1 MKIKSK
7 ELLLKNLGNDDS
19 ITDNPFTSLE
29 KLRKYL
35 RRVNPTTP
43 VFYVDT
49 INYFGEGLIEKDKS
63 EEVLI
68 MEMDNRELYAYLQ
81 NENGLIDHWI
91 LTV

>member
-19 ITDNPFTSLE
+19 IPDNPFTSLE

-35 RRVNPTTP
+35 KEGKSNDSS

-68 MEMDNRELYAYLQ
+68 MEMDKTNYMHIWKMKMDW
-81 NENGLIDHWI
+81 LITI
-91 LTV
+91 Y

>member
-19 ITDNPFTSLE
+19 IPDNPFTSLE

-35 RRVNPTTP
+35 KEGKSNDSS

-68 MEMDNRELYAYLQ
+68 MEMDNRNYMH
-81 NENGLIDHWI
+81 ICKMKMD
-91 LTV
+91 

>member
-19 ITDNPFTSLE
+19 IPDNPFTSLE

-35 RRVNPTTP
+35 KEGKSNDSS

-68 MEMDNRELYAYLQ
+68 MEMDNRKLYAYLQ
-81 NENGLIDHWI
+81 NENGLIDH
-91 LTV
+91 

>member
-19 ITDNPFTSLE
+19 IPDNPFTSLE

-49 INYFGEGLIEKDKS
+49 INILFLINFS
-63 EEVLI
+63 VLF
-68 MEMDNRELYAYLQ
+68 LSFL
-81 NENGLIDHWI
+81 
-91 LTV
+91 

>member
-19 ITDNPFTSLE
+19 IPDNPFTSLE

-35 RRVNPTTP
+35 KEGKSNDSS

-68 MEMDNRELYAYLQ
+68 MEMDNRNYMHICKMKMDW
-81 NENGLIDHWI
+81 LI
-91 LTV
+91 TRY

>member
-1 MKIKSK
+1 MNRTIRWKKCRIKYIIFQKFLYKIY
-7 ELLLKNLGNDDS
+7 
-19 ITDNPFTSLE
+19 SLE

-35 RRVNPTTP
+35 RRVNPTAP

>member
-19 ITDNPFTSLE
+19 IPDNPFTSLE

-81 NENGLIDHWI
+81 NENCYK
-91 LTV
+91 